1 MSSGL
6 EHRECA
12 ESLGAYILGALPDA
26 ESQRVQHHLVTCR
39 ECRAELEWLRVAA
52 DALPASVPPVEPP
65 AELKSRVMAIVQAEA
80 ELLRAA
86 GEGADRPPRRR
97 RSWSWLTAEIWRPAV
112 GLGAAAAV
120 AAVAVVLATSGS
132 GQRTIPVQLT
142 GPGVASLTVTGTQA
156 QLVVRGLR
164 SPPPSHVDELWVK
177 HGTAAPEPAGTFVLS
192 SGSGSVQLQ
201 KPVRPGDVVLATV
214 EPGQGTPAPTGKPFL
229 MVHT

>member
-12 ESLGAYILGALPDA
+12 ESLGAYILGALPEA
-26 ESQRVQHHLVTCR
+26 ESERVQRHLVSCR

-65 AELKSRVMAIVQAEA
+65 PELKSRVMSIVQAEA

-86 GEGADRPPRRR
+86 GEEADRPPRRR

-112 GLGAAAAV
+112 GLGATAAV

-132 GQRTIPVQLT
+132 GERTIPVRLT
-142 GPGVASLTVTGTQA
+142 GPGAASLTVTGTQA
-156 QLVVRGLR
+156 ELVVRGLR
-164 SPPPSHVDELWVK
+164 SPPPSHVDELWIQ
-177 HGTAAPEPAGTFVLS
+177 HGAGRPEPAGTFVLS
-192 SGSGSVQLQ
+192 SGSVQLQ

-229 MVHT
+229 VVHT